1 MTPSQKAKSLGFK
14 SLAELS
20 RLSGESEQTL
30 INWFKNYPKR
40 FEFIAIG
47 VFSATVLRD
56 NNQAIE
62 YGIREA
68 LK

>member
-47 VFSATVLRD
+47 VFNETVLRD